1 MPRLLRLLAPALLAA
16 ALAFPA
22 AAEAAGEAAP
32 DFTLRDLNN
41 QSVSLS
47 QFKGKVVLI
56 NFWATWCQPCMV
68 EMPHIQK
75 MYTDLKDKGFEV
87 ISISSDDARSASMV
101 KPLIQRNKY
110 TFRVLLDKET
120 TVVGQYN
127 PSKVL
132 PYTVVVDQAGKVA
145 FVHQGYNPGDEV
157 RMREEIEGLL
167 GLKK

>member
-1 MPRLLRLLAPALLAA
+1 
-16 ALAFPA
+16 
-22 AAEAAGEAAP
+22 
-32 DFTLRDLNN
+32 
-41 QSVSLS
+41 
-47 QFKGKVVLI
+47 
-56 NFWATWCQPCMV
+56 MV

-75 MYTDLKDKGFEV
+75 MYTELKDKGFEV
-87 ISISSDDARSASMV
+87 ISISSDDARSASLV